1 MPDIPPALTDTGRIH
16 EVAIIGAGPGGI
28 TAAHLLRRNGIEDFV
43 ILERAGDVGG
53 TWRDNHYPGLAVDIP
68 SLWYQ
73 FPFARDPNWSR
84 LFASGPEIHRY
95 LRDVADREG
104 VYPHLQTDTEVVRQV
119 WDDDHAVWR
128 LEIADGRVVRAR
140 FLISAVGGY
149 VNAKPDVPIDGIDD
163 FGGRVMRPN
172 DWDDSYDVGGKRVAL
187 IGTGSSGVQIAGALA
202 GVAGQLDVYQR
213 TPAWVLPKI
222 DFEMSP
228 RMRTVLKVPGVLPA
242 VDAAG
247 RWMMDLLLVAPICHL
262 LSRLSERT
270 LKRVMP
276 AYDAYCRTLYRGLLR
291 ATVRDKS
298 VRRKLLPRYGILAKR
313 PVISSAF
320 LPIFNR
326 SDTALVTTPIDRITA
341 TGVRTT
347 DGIDHPVD
355 LIVTAT
361 GYQLWTDPET
371 YRPGTIIGR
380 GGFDLAVH
388 YRTHGLQSYA
398 GSAHPGLPNRWELV
412 GPVGFVGFAWFDYL
426 QTVTT
431 HAVRIIAET
440 RRRGAAAAEVTPAAF
455 DERNRKLERQGRAMR
470 LYFTECNPGLN
481 TYFVN
486 SLGQAVYYRPETIAA
501 SRRFSRASPLED
513 YAFTAGAFTS
523 GAVTAGAFTPE
534 PAQTTREVSA

>member
-1 MPDIPPALTDTGRIH
+1 MVSTMAEDNSARIH

-28 TAAHLLRRNGIEDFV
+28 TAAHLLRRNGIDDFV

-104 VYPHLQTDTEVVRQV
+104 LYPHLQTDTEVVRQV
-119 WDDDHAVWR
+119 WDDDNAVWR
-128 LEIADGRVVRAR
+128 LEIADGRVVTAR

-149 VNAKPDVPIDGIDD
+149 VNAKPDVPIEGIDD

-172 DWDDSYDVGGKRVAL
+172 DWDDSYDVRGKRVAL

-213 TPAWVLPKI
+213 TPAWVLPKM
-222 DFEMSP
+222 DCEMSP
-228 RMRTVLKVPGVLPA
+228 RMRTVLKVP
-242 VDAAG
+242 
-247 RWMMDLLLVAPICHL
+247 
-262 LSRLSERT
+262 SRLSEQT

-276 AYDAYCRTLYRGLLR
+276 LYDAYCRTLYRGLLR
-291 ATVRDKS
+291 IVVRDRAIRS
-298 VRRKLLPRYGILAKR
+298 KLLPRYGILAKR

-347 DGIDHPVD
+347 DGIDRPVD

-380 GGFDLAVH
+380 DGFDLAMQ

-426 QTVTT
+426 ETVTA
-431 HAVRIIAET
+431 HAVRVIAET

-455 DERNRKLERQGRAMR
+455 DERNRKLDRQGRAMR

-486 SLGQAVYYRPETIAA
+486 SLGQAVYYRPETIAE

-513 YAFTAGAFTS
+513 YAYTS
-523 GAVTAGAFTPE
+523 LAASPTSK
-534 PAQTTREVSA
+534 VSA

>member
-1 MPDIPPALTDTGRIH
+1 MPPDATGPIF

-28 TAAHLLRRNGIEDFV
+28 TAAHLLQRNGIDDFV

-73 FPFARDPNWSR
+73 FPFARDPGWSR
-84 LFASGPEIHRY
+84 LFAPGPEIHRY
-95 LRDVADREG
+95 LREVADREG
-104 VYPHLQTDTEVVRQV
+104 VYPHLRTNTEVVRQV
-119 WDDDHAVWR
+119 WDDDAALWR
-128 LEIADGRVVRAR
+128 LQIADGSTVAAR

-149 VNAKPDVPIDGIDD
+149 INAKPDIPIEGIAD
-163 FGGRVMRPN
+163 FSGRVLRPN
-172 DWDDSYDVGGKRVAL
+172 DWDDSYDVRGKRVAI

-202 GVAGQLDVYQR
+202 GVVGHLDVYQR

-222 DFEMSP
+222 DFDITP
-228 RMRTVLKVPGVLPA
+228 RLRTLLRVPGVLPA
-242 VDAAG
+242 IDWAG
-247 RWMMDLLLVAPICHL
+247 RWMMDLLLVGPICHL

-276 AYDAYCRTLYRGLLR
+276 LYDAYCRTLYRGLLR
-291 ATVRDKS
+291 ATVHDRAT
-298 VRRKLLPRYGILAKR
+298 RAQLLPRYGILAKR

-326 SDTALVTTPIDRITA
+326 DNTALVTTPIDRITE

-347 DGIDHPVD
+347 DGVERPVD
-355 LIVTAT
+355 LIVAAT
-361 GYQLWTDPET
+361 GYELWTDPET
-371 YRPGTIIGR
+371 YRPGTIVGR
-380 GGFDLAVH
+380 AGFDLAVQ

-426 QTVTT
+426 QTVTA
-431 HAVRIIAET
+431 HAVRVIAET
-440 RRRGAAAAEVTPAAF
+440 RRRGAAAAEVTSEAF

-501 SRRFSRASPLED
+501 SRKFSRSSPLAD
-513 YAFTAGAFTS
+513 YDFSTIEAFSTTAAS
-523 GAVTAGAFTPE
+523 V
-534 PAQTTREVSA
+534 